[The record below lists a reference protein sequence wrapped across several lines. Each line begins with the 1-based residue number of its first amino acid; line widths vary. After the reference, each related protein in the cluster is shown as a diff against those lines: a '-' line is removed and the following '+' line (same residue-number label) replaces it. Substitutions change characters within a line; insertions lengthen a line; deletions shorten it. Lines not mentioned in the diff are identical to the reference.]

1 MRCVSGCGSEGEG
14 GGWGRGD
21 GGEAAMVVRRL
32 WWMGW
37 MGWMGVSGGSGGRW
51 LGAWRGRGGGGGWKV
66 FFTSRE
72 GWGGAL
78 GVGEGCVRFLI
89 AEERVT
95 GDIRGY
101 VERAL
106 GENGPVDRMML
117 RELDLRAQVIDTLTL
132 RAHARVSPCLDI
144 TSCARGMLRL
154 ELTSGRFHWAALQIR
169 SESSIRHPE
178 SASICS

>member
-1 MRCVSGCGSEGEG
+1 VGVGV
-14 GGWGRGD
+14 GD
-21 GGEAAMVVRRL
+21 GVGGVREAGDREAVVVVRRL

-37 MGWMGVSGGSGGRW
+37 MGVMGVSGGSGGRW
-51 LGAWRGRGGGGGWKV
+51 LGAWREGGGGGGGWKG
-66 FFTSRE
+66 FLTSPV
-72 GWGGAL
+72 GWGGAV

-89 AEERVT
+89 GEDGLLRIFA
-95 GDIRGY
+95 DMWRGF
-101 VERAL
+101 L
-106 GENGPVDRMML
+106 GRMGPVDRMML

-154 ELTSGRFHWAALQIR
+154 ELTSARFHWAALQIR